1 MTELSAAAHPSTEA
15 IASPIPFA
23 GAATPTTADAAVAPA
38 EVRSPLIPRGNPLRL
53 VRGGL
58 TALLGLI
65 LAYLLMAENGQLR
78 VGVPVG
84 IALVAIATWGVMDLL
99 GTFDDPGEAYA
110 TTTLSSLMRPLGGVV
125 IGLLGFALSLAGAAS
140 GLLTQG
146 VWAVVVTAAFLV
158 LVMFVFDLGVKLG
171 PWAKDELGNERPI
184 WQRHGFWLIVASSV
198 LLLPCLGSYS
208 LWDPWET
215 HYGEVAR
222 EILARDDWI
231 STWWAQDGF
240 FYSKPVLDFWIQA
253 IFMATLGTH
262 YLPGQMLHGEGG
274 TTAHPEWVVRAPVFL
289 LTVIAI
295 YVLYKGVSRVFG
307 RRAGLLGGLVL
318 ATMPDW
324 WFLAHQ
330 TMTDMPF
337 VGPTSTAMGLILLG
351 LYTPED
357 SKARLYDVK
366 AGSKTWRLS
375 AWHLVF
381 GAILIS
387 AIPQILYLFSRNLE
401 LVIHGNGPHGFRP
414 HWDEF
419 RTGSGG
425 GNCGLPGNEGCHV
438 TTPAG
443 VPQSLRGEITTFG
456 QGLQRAFG
464 GYEPALQA
472 LTWTV
477 VIGFLLYLNWGERRL
492 RRLAYLGG
500 WFFAA
505 LATSAKGPAGFGL
518 PILCGLAYVATT
530 KRWSELVRFELVSGL
545 CIVATVAIPWWVA
558 MYIRHGSQFSDELI
572 FHDLVNRAFSH
583 VHDTNEGDD
592 TSFRFYVWQLG
603 YALFPWTGLAPLGL
617 IYGLRRSET
626 AGGGRAEASILLMM
640 WFIFAFALFSFM
652 GTKFHH
658 YIFPAVPP
666 AGMLIGIALDDMLGK
681 GPIFGKSGTRS
692 GPGTVLL
699 YGGLFAVASLLG
711 VLGVAK
717 AVPGSIWGDKLTGD
731 AAAPSYVIASI
742 LCFVAVAM
750 FVLVVRK
757 FLSNTE
763 VPLVEG
769 GVVHQGY
776 RSAPASPP
784 SSPPASSDA
793 SRTLSSNDGHA
804 QRMFSAA
811 AVAGALMLGVVARD
825 LIIKPDNSSQ
835 PGAARLLQLFTYR
848 YDRTWP
854 DSLDF
859 SAILTGF
866 GFVAVALGLALAV
879 RALRKPLVFAFLAFA
894 MVWTVWGTDLYMVK
908 VAPHWGQ
915 REILAAYYADRSG
928 ANEPIVAYQMNW
940 KGENFYSS
948 NEIPAFVSSGGT
960 FTNWVKGQRDKGVH
974 VIYFI
979 TEHGRVGGLKG
990 EVQGKSY
997 REVTDKTVNNKFVL
1011 VRAEM

>member
-1 MTELSAAAHPSTEA
+1 MTELSLAQPSTDGPLA
-15 IASPIPFA
+15 PP
-23 GAATPTTADAAVAPA
+23 APA
-38 EVRSPLIPRGNPLRL
+38 PAGSLLDEAARTPLIPRGNPLRV

-58 TALLGLI
+58 TAGLSMFF
-65 LAYLLMAENGQLR
+65 AYLLMAQNGQLR
-78 VGVPVG
+78 LGVPIG
-84 IALVAIATWGVMDLL
+84 IAIMAVATWGLMDFL
-99 GTFDDPGEAYA
+99 GTFDDQGEAVA
-110 TTTLSSLMRPLGGVV
+110 TTTLASLLRPLGGLAA
-125 IGLLGFALSLAGAAS
+125 GLLIFALALVGAAS
-140 GLLTQG
+140 GVLTQG
-146 VWAVVVTAAFLV
+146 VWAVVVTATFLL
-158 LVMFVFDLGVKLG
+158 LVMFVFDLGVALG
-171 PWAKDELGNERPI
+171 PWAKDELGQERPL

-253 IFMATLGTH
+253 IFMATLGVH
-262 YLPGQMLHGEGG
+262 YMPGQMLKGADAAA
-274 TTAHPEWVVRAPVFL
+274 AHPEWVVRAPVFL
-289 LTVIAI
+289 LTVVAI

-357 SKARLYDVK
+357 EKARLYDVK
-366 AGSKTWRLS
+366 VGSTTWRLS

-387 AIPQILYLFSRNLE
+387 AIPQILYLFSRNLD
-401 LVIHGNGPHGFRP
+401 LIVHGTGPYGFHP

-419 RTGSGG
+419 KTGSGG

-438 TTPAG
+438 VTPAG
-443 VPQSLRGEITTFG
+443 VPQNLRGDLVGIGPSLARLF
-456 QGLQRAFG
+456 A
-464 GYEPALQA
+464 GYEPILQA
-472 LTWTV
+472 LTWTAV
-477 VIGFLLYLNWGERRL
+477 TGFLLYLNWGERRL
-492 RRLAYLGG
+492 RRLCYLGG
-500 WFFAA
+500 WYFAA

-530 KRWSELVRFELVSGL
+530 KRWGELARFELVSGL

-592 TSFRFYVWQLG
+592 TAFRFYVWQLG

-626 AGGGRAEASILLMM
+626 AGSGRAEASILLMM
-640 WFIFAFALFSFM
+640 WFLFAFALFSFM

-666 AGMLIGIALDDMLGK
+666 VGMLIGIALDDMLGP
-681 GPIFGKSGTRS
+681 GPIFGGDGGKASDGHTLRS
-692 GPGTVLL
+692 LLL
-699 YGGLFAVASLLG
+699 YGGGFVVAALLAVI
-711 VLGVAK
+711 GVART
-717 AVPGSIWGDKLTGD
+717 VPGSLGGEKVTGD
-731 AAAPSYVIASI
+731 AAAPSYVLAGVLCAFAAIAFV
-742 LCFVAVAM
+742 FVARR
-750 FVLVVRK
+750 FTK
-757 FLSNTE
+757 I
-763 VPLVEG
+763 
-769 GVVHQGY
+769 
-776 RSAPASPP
+776 PALGEKTTQEDS
-784 SSPPASSDA
+784 
-793 SRTLSSNDGHA
+793 HA
-804 QRMFSAA
+804 QLMFSAA
-811 AVAGALMLGVVARD
+811 AVAGALVVGVVARD
-825 LIIKPDNSSQ
+825 LAIKPDNSSQ

-848 YDRTWP
+848 YDRAWP
-854 DSLDF
+854 EALDF

-866 GFVAVALGLALAV
+866 GAIAVVLGLALAV
-879 RALRKPLVFAFLAFA
+879 RRIRTPMIVGFLAFA
-894 MVWTVWGTDLYMVK
+894 MVWTVWGTDVYMTK

-915 REILAAYYADRSG
+915 REILAAYYADRGSP
-928 ANEPIVAYQMNW
+928 NEPVVAYQMNW

-960 FTNWVKGQRDKGVH
+960 FTNWVKAQRDKGVH

-1011 VRAEM
+1011 VRAEI